1 MRQTFREIR
10 GYPRFKFRSMHGGH
24 GRYSQSFWRYAVMFS
39 EKIWLRPLQ
48 FHSNI
53 TVSGIRVE
61 DVIARTLNGIY
72 FSEAPRQ
79 INHLSGN
86 IASFF

>member
-1 MRQTFREIR
+1 M
-10 GYPRFKFRSMHGGH
+10 
-24 GRYSQSFWRYAVMFS
+24 MFT

-72 FSEAPRQ
+72 FSEAPRK

-86 IASFF
+86 IASFL